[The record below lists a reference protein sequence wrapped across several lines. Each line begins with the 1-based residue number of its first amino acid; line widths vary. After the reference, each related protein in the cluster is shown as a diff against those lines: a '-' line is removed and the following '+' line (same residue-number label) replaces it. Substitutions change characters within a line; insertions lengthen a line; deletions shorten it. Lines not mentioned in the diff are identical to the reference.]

1 MCYTWK
7 GFKKSYKN
15 DKFKLKAPTCNEKL
29 DLPFGS
35 YSVAN
40 IQDYF
45 EYIFKKHRE
54 KTDNPSIRIYINKI
68 EKRVT
73 FKVKKGY
80 YLEHQ
85 WEKR

>member
-7 GFKKSYKN
+7 SFKKSYKK

-29 DLPFGS
+29 DLPVGS

-80 YLEHQ
+80 YLERQ